1 LQVNTTSFRGREAA
15 EEMAESAIA
24 ADSARESSVK
34 TLARSEKRQ
43 RSNLLGLRLLPEE
56 RQRLEEEA
64 SRRGFRSAQEL
75 VLDQLKPV
83 LTAAS

>member
-1 LQVNTTSFRGREAA
+1 
-15 EEMAESAIA
+15 MAESAA
-24 ADSARESSVK
+24 TKAVSVEGSPAK
-34 TLARSEKRQ
+34 ALARSEKRQ

-64 SRRGFRSAQEL
+64 NRRGFRSAQEL
-75 VLDQLKPV
+75 VLDQLRPV

>member
-1 LQVNTTSFRGREAA
+1 MQFKTTSLGREAA
-15 EEMAESAIA
+15 EKMAESAVA
-24 ADSARESSVK
+24 TGGAQGSSAK

-56 RQRLEEEA
+56 RRRLEEEA

>member
-1 LQVNTTSFRGREAA
+1 MS
-15 EEMAESAIA
+15 ESTVAT
-24 ADSARESSVK
+24 DSAQGSSEK

-56 RQRLEEEA
+56 RRRLEEEA

>member
-1 LQVNTTSFRGREAA
+1 
-15 EEMAESAIA
+15 MAESAATKAVSVGGSPAKA
-24 ADSARESSVK
+24 A
-34 TLARSEKRQ
+34 ARSEKRQ

-64 SRRGFRSAQEL
+64 NRRGFRSAQEL
-75 VLDQLKPV
+75 VLDQLRPV